1 MKNDKNNET
10 DIGDA
15 LPGLLWMAAGSLAAA
30 AVAWCIPAAA
40 ALVNAGQLPHL
51 GPLQALVAGLR
62 LMGDGRWR
70 DPATAYPREVQPLLP
85 GPFLWWV
92 VTVVVV
98 TSACIIAV
106 LALRRLE
113 PQIAQER
120 LGRRSFDWR
129 GARPR
134 PWARHRDLRQP
145 RSAQAGFSLGRLD
158 GRTVCADEE
167 SHVVVVAPTRA
178 GKTTRCVIPWLLE
191 HTGPAVVT
199 STNRD
204 VIVAT
209 REARERLGRVW
220 FFDPFGTDS
229 TSWSPLLGCESW
241 SYALR
246 GAQWLADASAD
257 GDSEIARYWRG
268 EAAKLLAPLL
278 HAAALDGKEMHTILR
293 WVDAQDTQAPT
304 KILAASK
311 AHDARVQLK
320 AVAELDPRNRG
331 TTYMS
336 AGSVLAAY
344 RFPEVRAATGTGFD
358 PSSFL
363 CSAADTLFLVAAER
377 HQRLLAPMLVSLL
390 SSVVHDAIEQA
401 TFEGD
406 QRRLRIL
413 LDEAAN
419 VAPLSDL
426 PRMLS
431 QAAGHGIRMAT
442 VWQSIAQI
450 RERYNGGADT
460 ILANSTAKLFL
471 GPITDEATRS
481 YVASLLGRGDDE
493 PRRPKASAAALQQLA
508 GDRALVVLGART
520 PGLIRLRPFWATSR
534 RRSMTDGTCPG
545 RRWSH

>member
-1 MKNDKNNET
+1 MKHDKDNKNE
-10 DIGDA
+10 IEDA
-15 LPGLLWMAAGSLAAA
+15 LPGLIWMAGGTAVASI
-30 AVAWCIPAAA
+30 VAWCIPAVA
-40 ALVNAGQLPHL
+40 ALVNSGQLPHL
-51 GPLQALVAGLR
+51 GPPRALVAALR
-62 LMGDGRWR
+62 LLGEGQWS
-70 DPATAYPREVQPLLP
+70 DPAAAYPREVQPLLP
-85 GPFLWWV
+85 GPTLWWTVTVLILAGACAV
-92 VTVVVV
+92 VTF
-98 TSACIIAV
+98 
-106 LALRRLE
+106 ALRRLE
-113 PQIAQER
+113 PQVAQER
-120 LGRRSFDWR
+120 LGRRSYDWR

-134 PWARHRDLRQP
+134 SWARHRDLRQP
-145 RSAQAGFSLGRLD
+145 RSSAAGFTLGRLD

-167 SHVVVVAPTRA
+167 AHVVVVAPTRA

-204 VIVAT
+204 VIVAA

-220 FFDPFGTDS
+220 LFDPFGVDS

-241 SYALR
+241 SHALR

-278 HAAALDGKEMHTILR
+278 HAAALDGEEMSTILR
-293 WVDAQDTQAPT
+293 WVDAQETQAPT
-304 KILAASK
+304 KILAASG
-311 AHDARVQLK
+311 AQDARLQLK

-344 RFPEVRAATGTGFD
+344 RFPEIRDASGAGFD

-390 SSVVHDAIEQA
+390 SSVVHEAIEQS
-401 TFEGD
+401 TFAGD

-431 QAAGHGIRMAT
+431 QAAGHGIRIAT
-442 VWQSIAQI
+442 VWQSIAQM

-471 GPITDEATRS
+471 GPITDETTQG
-481 YVASLLGRGDDE
+481 YVTSLLGRGDE
-493 PRRPKASAAALQQLA
+493 SRRPKAPAAALQQLA
-508 GDRALVVLGART
+508 GDRALVVLGAKT
-520 PGLIRLRPFWATSR
+520 PGLIRLRPFWAISR
-534 RRSMTDGTCPG
+534 QRKGLGPVHRR
-545 RRWSH
+545 